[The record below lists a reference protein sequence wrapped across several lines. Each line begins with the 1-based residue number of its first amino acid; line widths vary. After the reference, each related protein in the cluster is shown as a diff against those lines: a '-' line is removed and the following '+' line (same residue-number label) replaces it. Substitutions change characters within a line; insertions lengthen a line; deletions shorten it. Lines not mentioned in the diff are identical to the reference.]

1 MSKEILSI
9 CIPCISET
17 IPRTKI
23 FQTFCKLKWGHID
36 KIVEIPLKNDIH
48 SKRAIIRIKW
58 SNHPEAIAVKELFKT
73 GATLNIVYDLPW
85 YWRASLY
92 TTQPAQYQPII
103 YKKIEEQ
110 PVQIP
115 PTIEDVQNRT
125 TPIPTD
131 ATSPSSD
138 PAI

>member
-1 MSKEILSI
+1 MSKEIISL
-9 CIPCISET
+9 CIPSIPEN

-58 SNHPEAIAVKELFKT
+58 SNDPAAVAIKEKLKQGT
-73 GATLNIVYDLPW
+73 TINIVYDLPW

-92 TTQPAQYQPII
+92 TPQPAQYQPII
-103 YKKIEEQ
+103 Y
-110 PVQIP
+110 
-115 PTIEDVQNRT
+115 
-125 TPIPTD
+125 TPK
-131 ATSPSSD
+131 
-138 PAI
+138 